1 MLLRPRRS
9 LVPVAQ
15 ELGLQEQLAV
25 GFRTADTDDHGNDTG
40 LKADLQASGT
50 PAVVVFHAMG
60 SEADSLRALDHH
72 RAALH
77 EYQANSAQVQF
88 STPT

>member
-15 ELGLQEQLAV
+15 EQGPQEQLAV

-40 LKADLQASGT
+40 LKADLQVS
-50 PAVVVFHAMG
+50 
-60 SEADSLRALDHH
+60 DSR
-72 RAALH
+72 
-77 EYQANSAQVQF
+77 V
-88 STPT
+88 

>member
-15 ELGLQEQLAV
+15 EQGLQEQLAV

-40 LKADLQASGT
+40 LKADLQVSGA
-50 PAVVVFHAMG
+50 PAVVVFHATG
-60 SEADSLRALDHH
+60 SEADSLRALDHQG
-72 RAALH
+72 AELH
-77 EYQANSAQVQF
+77 EYQVETAQVQF
-88 STPT
+88 STPS

>member
-15 ELGLQEQLAV
+15 EQGLQEQRAV

-40 LKADLQASGT
+40 LKADLQVSGA
-50 PAVVVFHAMG
+50 PAVVVFTLWG
-60 SEADSLRALDHH
+60 LR
-72 RAALH
+72 
-77 EYQANSAQVQF
+77 Q
-88 STPT
+88 TPCTLWTITGCTSRVPD